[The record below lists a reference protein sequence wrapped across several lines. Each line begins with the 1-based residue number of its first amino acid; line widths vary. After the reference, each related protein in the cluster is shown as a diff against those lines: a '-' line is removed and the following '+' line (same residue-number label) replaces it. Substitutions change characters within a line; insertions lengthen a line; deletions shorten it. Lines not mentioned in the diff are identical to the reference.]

1 MGDYYKHDW
10 SQVLLVRYGAQR
22 ILLTGDL
29 GTAGEERLLESGG
42 LDTVTVL
49 KAGHHGSKYASSE
62 RFLQVLG
69 AKVAVFSAG
78 RNNRYGHPHPD
89 TIERVE
95 QCGMDWISTAQAGA
109 VFLQGDTEQM
119 RMWSY
124 IQ

>member
-1 MGDYYKHDW
+1 M
-10 SQVLLVRYGAQR
+10 LLVQYGAQR

-29 GTAGEERLLESGG
+29 GLKGEDWLLENGE

-49 KAGHHGSKYASSE
+49 KAGHHGSKYASGE
-62 RFLQVLG
+62 RFLETVR
-69 AKVAVFSAG
+69 AKVVVFSAG
-78 RNNRYGHPHPD
+78 RKNRYGHPHPD

-109 VFLQGDTEQM
+109 VFLQGNTDKM
-119 RMWSY
+119 KMWSY